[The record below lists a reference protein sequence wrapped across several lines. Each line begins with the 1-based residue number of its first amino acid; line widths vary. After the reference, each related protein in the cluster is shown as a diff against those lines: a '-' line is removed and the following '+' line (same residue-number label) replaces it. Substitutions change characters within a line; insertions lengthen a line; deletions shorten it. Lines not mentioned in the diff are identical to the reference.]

1 MSKKSVAIFDI
12 ECDSLLEKVSQVWVL
27 VVQDYYTKEQKLFTD
42 QKVNDYTVHGTLE
55 EGVKLLLSY
64 DIKVCHN
71 CVSFDWLVLNKFY
84 PDLWNLE
91 TAPLSSMWDTLVQS
105 RCQMYDR
112 PKIKGTKSHHG
123 LEYYGL
129 LFKYPKPPIEDWTYF
144 SEDKLNRCLVDVEIN
159 RKTFVYLN
167 NEAKKIGLN
176 FRKQIE
182 RTKMA
187 SYWYALQ
194 ELHGTKG
201 DVEYMEECVKELDN
215 ILEELREEIEPRLP
229 IQLKVKSAK
238 CTWEDISKKW
248 SAFYQ
253 KVPSAKFDSDGR
265 VIKEAWMP
273 TTKVFLKNG
282 NYDKHTAAWFDI
294 EPESAKSDRLVVGAY
309 TKVYFEGAKMSQHAI
324 VKDYLLSI
332 GWRPTQWNYEK
343 DKDGKL
349 VRDDRGQLI
358 KKSPKLTEDSFDSIE
373 GELGRKIANYNTY
386 THRRRTFMNE
396 KNDEKG
402 WINQIRPDGRISS
415 GCMAFATSTGRASQV
430 NLVNVPSASAL
441 YGSQMRRSWVSGE
454 GNVLI
459 SVDMDSAQLRLL
471 ANFMGDPLYTDAV
484 LNGTEFDENHNYIG
498 TDVHSRNGVAFGVL
512 PESLIERARETQ
524 DHKIIQQCSD
534 IRKYSKNSIYAFLF
548 GAGDQK
554 FAQTLKLKS
563 AAEGKAI
570 KETFTANL
578 PAIGSLQKRLLDQYH
593 SYKYGKGGF
602 IQVAGGT
609 WLYCTSEH
617 KLLNYLL
624 MGSEAALQNE
634 AINWVNSEMKERN
647 LQGSQ
652 ILSFHDEL
660 TFEFPEEEKE
670 EGIKLLSEMYGEAS
684 KCIGLDVL
692 VTGTAQAG
700 QTWLDI
706 H

>member
-182 RTKMA
+182 RTKLSSFYHA
-187 SYWYALQ
+187 IQ
-194 ELHGTKG
+194 ELNGFKV
-201 DVEYMEECVKELDN
+201 DKQDMENSVKELDK

-282 NYDKHTAAWFDI
+282 NYDKHTAAWFGI
-294 EPESAKSDRLVVGAY
+294 EPDSAKNDRLVVGAY
-309 TKVYFEGAKMSQHAI
+309 TKIYFEGAKMSQHAV

-332 GWRPTQWNYEK
+332 GWQATQWNYEK

-349 VRDDRGQLI
+349 VRDDRGKLI

-373 GELGRKIANYNTY
+373 GELGKKIANYNTY

-402 WINQIRPDGRISS
+402 WINQIRPDGRIST
-415 GCMAFATSTGRASQV
+415 GCMVFSTSTGRSSQFG
-430 NLVNVPSASAL
+430 LVNCPSPSAL
-441 YGSQMRRSWVSGE
+441 YGENMRRPWIADKGK
-454 GNVLI
+454 VLI
-459 SVDMDSAQLRLL
+459 SVDQDSSQLRCL

-484 LNGTEFDENHNYIG
+484 LSGMEFDEEHNYVG
-498 TDVHSRNGVAFGVL
+498 TDPHTVNGQAFGVL
-512 PESLIERARETQ
+512 PEELVVQARETQ
-524 DHKIIQQCSD
+524 DENLIKQCTD
-534 IRKYSKNSIYAFLF
+534 IRKYCKNGIYCYLF
-548 GAGDQK
+548 GGGDEK
-554 FAQTLKLKS
+554 LAQTLKLKT
-563 AAEGKAI
+563 ATQGKAI
-570 KETFTANL
+570 KESFTSKL
-578 PAIGSLQKRLLDQYH
+578 PAIGALQDRLLSQYQENR
-593 SYKYGKGGF
+593 YGKGGF

-609 WLYCTSEH
+609 WLYCMSEH

-624 MGSEAALQNE
+624 MGSEAAIQNE
-634 AINWVNSEMKERN
+634 ASIWVNQEMVKRG
-647 LQGSQ
+647 LHGKQQ
-652 ILSFHDEL
+652 LSVH
-660 TFEFPEEEKE
+660 
-670 EGIKLLSEMYGEAS
+670 KLVVAS
-684 KCIGLDVL
+684 Y
-692 VTGTAQAG
+692 
-700 QTWLDI
+700 
-706 H
+706 